1 MRKYGLVLSILL
13 IAMLLLPSSIV
24 MAASVTTMD
33 ADGSNGKLTISGTT
47 TEDCLAVAILVYDE
61 AGINLVYIETT
72 GVENSAYKSTINLAN
87 GTYTVKAGD
96 YDGENGLI
104 TKKVTV
110 TGSETTPAAD
120 TESPAVTT
128 TATTATTTATTAGLT
143 APKTED
149 SKMIWVWMFIMSV
162 SGLSVIAVEKRRGSR
177 L

>member
-61 AGINLVYIETT
+61 AGTNLVYIETT

-96 YDGENGLI
+96 YDGENELI

-110 TGSETTPAAD
+110 TGSETTPATD
-120 TESPAVTT
+120 TESPAVT
-128 TATTATTTATTAGLT
+128 TTATTTATTAGLT

-162 SGLSVIAVEKRRGSR
+162 SGLSVIAVEKRRGSH

>member
-13 IAMLLLPSSIV
+13 IAMLLLPSSVV

-33 ADGSNGKLTISGTT
+33 ADGSNGKLTINGTT

-61 AGINLVYIETT
+61 AGTNLVYIETT

-96 YDGENGLI
+96 YDGENELI

-110 TGSETTPAAD
+110 TGSETTPAAN

-128 TATTATTTATTAGLT
+128 TANTATTAGLT

-149 SKMIWVWMFIMSV
+149 SKMIWVWMFMMSV
-162 SGLSVIAVEKRRGSR
+162 SGLSVIAVEKRRGSH

>member
-61 AGINLVYIETT
+61 AGTNLVYIETT
-72 GVENSAYKSTINLAN
+72 GVENSAYKSTIHLAN

-96 YDGENGLI
+96 YDGENELI

-110 TGSETTPAAD
+110 TGSETTPATD
-120 TESPAVTT
+120 TESPAVT
-128 TATTATTTATTAGLT
+128 TTATTTATTAGLT

-162 SGLSVIAVEKRRGSR
+162 SGLSVIAVEKRRGSH

>member
-1 MRKYGLVLSILL
+1 
-13 IAMLLLPSSIV
+13 

-96 YDGENGLI
+96 YDGENELI

-110 TGSETTPAAD
+110 TGSETTPATD
-120 TESPAVTT
+120 TESPAVT
-128 TATTATTTATTAGLT
+128 TTATTTATTAGLT

-162 SGLSVIAVEKRRGSR
+162 SGLSVIAVEKRRGSH

>member
-61 AGINLVYIETT
+61 AGTNLVYIETT
-72 GVENSAYKSTINLAN
+72 GVENSAYKSTIHLAN

-96 YDGENGLI
+96 YDGENELI

-110 TGSETTPAAD
+110 TGSETTPAAN
-120 TESPAVTT
+120 TESPVVT
-128 TATTATTTATTAGLT
+128 TTATTTATTAGLT

-162 SGLSVIAVEKRRGSR
+162 SGLSVIAVEKRRGSH